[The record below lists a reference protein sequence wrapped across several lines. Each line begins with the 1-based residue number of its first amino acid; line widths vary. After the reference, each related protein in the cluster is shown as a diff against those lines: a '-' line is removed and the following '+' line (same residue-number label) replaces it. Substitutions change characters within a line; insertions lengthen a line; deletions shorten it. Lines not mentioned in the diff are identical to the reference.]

1 MLGVA
6 LLVFTFAYGRMSKS
20 FSLRSFAIL
29 AVTALLSTYL
39 TALLLHVAFDTRLL
53 IAGGAQ
59 FVFQLI
65 VFVLGLL
72 LGKWLDRDKDA
83 A

>member
-1 MLGVA
+1 
-6 LLVFTFAYGRMSKS
+6 MSKS
-20 FSLRSFAIL
+20 FSLRSVAIL
-29 AVTALLSTYL
+29 AVIALSLTYVS
-39 TALLLHVAFDTRLL
+39 ALLLHAPPDMRLL
-53 IAGGAQ
+53 VAAGAQ

-65 VFVLGLL
+65 LFALGVL